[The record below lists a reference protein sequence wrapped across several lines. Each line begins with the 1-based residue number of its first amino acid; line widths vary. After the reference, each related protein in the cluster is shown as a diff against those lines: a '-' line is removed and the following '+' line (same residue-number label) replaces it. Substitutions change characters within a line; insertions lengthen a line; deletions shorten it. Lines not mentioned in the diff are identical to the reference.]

1 MDAHAGSGRDDVAEG
16 GRRRD
21 ATLDLL
27 LKHSKTTV
35 ATYV

>member
-1 MDAHAGSGRDDVAEG
+1 MDAAGSERDDAAEG

-21 ATLDLL
+21 ATPNLL
-27 LKHSKTTV
+27 SKYSNTTV

>member
-1 MDAHAGSGRDDVAEG
+1 MLYRLRERDDAAEG

-21 ATLDLL
+21 ATPDLL
-27 LKHSKTTV
+27 LKHPNTTV

>member
-1 MDAHAGSGRDDVAEG
+1 MLYWLRERDDAAEG

-21 ATLDLL
+21 AALDLL
-27 LKHSKTTV
+27 LKHSNTTV